1 MIQSLEQQALEE
13 RMASV
18 EITRDIEAKE
28 LRRLGRLEKSGR
40 VAARM
45 FAIANALDGMS
56 RETSAKLAGMDRQAL
71 RDWVHRFNAE
81 GIEGLHDRPR
91 SGRRCRIN
99 EEDKKKFCQ
108 VVEAGPDPKKD
119 KLTRWRQVDLR
130 DWLAAECGTNYHKR
144 TVGKLLKR
152 FGYSHVSTR
161 AVHPQND
168 PALLEDF
175 KKTSSPKS
183 KPRSPS
189 MPKTKRLNSGFRTKR
204 GSVKKAP

>member
-1 MIQSLEQQALEE
+1 
-13 RMASV
+13 MASV
-18 EITRDIEAKE
+18 EITRDIEARE

-81 GIEGLHDRPR
+81 GVEGLRDRPR
-91 SGRRCRIN
+91 SGRQCRIN

-130 DWLAAECGTNYHKR
+130 DWLSRECGTNYHKR
-144 TVGKLLKR
+144 SVGKLLKR
-152 FGYSHVSTR
+152 FGYSHISAR

-168 PALLEDF
+168 PVLLEDF
-175 KKTSSPKS
+175 KKTLAPKL
-183 KPRSPS
+183 KRRSPS
-189 MPKTKRLNSGFRTKR
+189 TPKTKNSNSGSKTKR
-204 GSVKKAP
+204 GSAKKAP

>member
-1 MIQSLEQQALEE
+1 
-13 RMASV
+13 MASI

-56 RETSAKLAGMDRQAL
+56 RETAAKLAGMDRQIL

-81 GIEGLHDRPR
+81 GIEGLRDRPR
-91 SGRRCRIN
+91 SGRRCRID
-99 EEDKKKFCQ
+99 EDDKKKFCE

-130 DWLAAECGTNYHKR
+130 DWLSKECGTNYHKR

-175 KKTSSPKS
+175 KKTLPPKS
-183 KPRSPS
+183 KPRSPAAS
-189 MPKTKRLNSGFRTKR
+189 KVKKLNSGSRMKH
-204 GSVKKAP
+204 GSAKKAP

>member
-1 MIQSLEQQALEE
+1 ME
-13 RMASV
+13 SV
-18 EITRDIEAKE
+18 EITRKIEAKE

-81 GIEGLHDRPR
+81 GIEGLRDRQR
-91 SGRRCRIN
+91 SGRRSKITEN
-99 EEDKKKFCQ
+99 DKKKFCK

-119 KLTRWRQVDLR
+119 KVTRWRQVDLR
-130 DWLAAECGTNYHKR
+130 DWLSKECGATYHKR

-152 FGYSHVSTR
+152 FGYSHMSTR
-161 AVHPQND
+161 AIHPQND
-168 PALLEDF
+168 PVLLEDF
-175 KKTSSPKS
+175 KKTSLPKS
-183 KPRSPS
+183 KPHSLLV
-189 MPKTKRLNSGFRTKR
+189 PKAKSSNSGSRTKL
-204 GSVKKAP
+204 GSARKAP

>member
-1 MIQSLEQQALEE
+1 
-13 RMASV
+13 MASV
-18 EITRDIEAKE
+18 EITRGIEAQE

-45 FAIANALDGMS
+45 FAIAHALDGMS
-56 RETSAKLAGMDRQAL
+56 RETSARLAGMDRQAL

-81 GIEGLHDRPR
+81 GVEGLRDRPR
-91 SGRRCRIN
+91 SGRRCRIT
-99 EEDKKKFCQ
+99 EDDKKKFCE

-119 KLTRWRQVDLR
+119 QLTRWRQVDLR
-130 DWLAAECGTNYHKR
+130 DWLSKECGTNYHKR

-152 FGYSHVSTR
+152 FGYSHISTR

-175 KKTSSPKS
+175 KKTSSPTS
-183 KPRSPS
+183 TPRSHTTPKVKILTS
-189 MPKTKRLNSGFRTKR
+189 GFKTKPGLANKE
-204 GSVKKAP
+204 P

>member
-1 MIQSLEQQALEE
+1 
-13 RMASV
+13 MARV
-18 EITRDIEAKE
+18 EITRGIEAKE
-28 LRRLGRLEKSGR
+28 LRRMGRLEKSGR
-40 VAARM
+40 VAARK

-56 RETSAKLAGMDRQAL
+56 RETSAQLAGMDRQVL

-81 GIEGLHDRPR
+81 GVEGLRDRPR
-91 SGRRCRIN
+91 SGRRCRIT

-119 KLTRWRQVDLR
+119 KLTRWRQIDLR
-130 DWLAAECGTNYHKR
+130 DWLKAECGTNYHKR

-152 FGYSHVSTR
+152 FGYSHISTR

-175 KKTSSPKS
+175 KKSSSPTS
-183 KPRSPS
+183 KPHSPTAL
-189 MPKTKRLNSGFRTKR
+189 KTKKLSSGSKTKR

>member
-1 MIQSLEQQALEE
+1 
-13 RMASV
+13 MASV
-18 EITRDIEAKE
+18 EITRNIEAKE

-91 SGRRCRIN
+91 SGRRSRIT
-99 EEDKKKFCQ
+99 EDDRKKFCE

-130 DWLAAECGTNYHKR
+130 DWLSKECGTSYHKR

-152 FGYSHVSTR
+152 FGYSHISTR

-168 PALLEDF
+168 PALLDDF
-175 KKTSSPKS
+175 KKSSSPTS
-183 KPRSPS
+183 RPRSLS
-189 MPKTKRLNSGFRTKR
+189 APKTKNLNSGSKTKR
-204 GSVKKAP
+204 GLAKKAP